1 MEKLTVVITRDEVG
15 DFIFYG
21 IKDGKIMTEDYDSF
35 KRLKKY
41 YPEFANAKTVFID
54 ED

>member
-1 MEKLTVVITRDEVG
+1 MEDLTVVITRDEMG

-35 KRLKKY
+35 KRLKNH
-41 YPEFANAKTVFID
+41 YPEFAKARAVFID